1 MVKANFWR
9 VVGTA
14 TLGVA
19 LLLCATACRQP
30 PLPRLLLLITVDTLR
45 ADQLGAYG
53 SRRGLTPELDALAA
67 ESVVFTA
74 AYAPSAL
81 TLPSLSSLMTGR
93 YPEELGILTNES
105 SVPESAP
112 TLASEL
118 GARGWRTGAVVG
130 NFVLRRSAG
139 LARGFD
145 LFDDDFPQHEVVRK
159 RPERIAEDATRVT
172 LAMLDDCT
180 IEADARCFIWVHY
193 QDPHGPYDPPP
204 GLRER
209 FLEAERDAPGGKRQ
223 LEVGTDHSGIGAIPA
238 YQYMKGHRDV
248 AFYRAGYLAEIA
260 YLDAE
265 VGRLIRALRDRGLFD
280 EALIV
285 FTADHGESLGEGG
298 VWFAHGE
305 HLTDDQVRV
314 PLLVRRP
321 GAGAQRREDV
331 VSLLDVFPTLL
342 ALLEAV
348 PVDPDGVGRDLFA
361 VDAAEQ
367 ASRPYLATLGGSRTV
382 RYGII
387 GDGYKFVISDREGV
401 WDARLH
407 PLGREDVDLS
417 PAAPQV
423 AASMRQQL
431 RAVRSRMERGA
442 PETRQALSDADRDR
456 LRALGYLE
464 KPEAP

>member
-1 MVKANFWR
+1 MEANFSR
-9 VVGTA
+9 VVGAA
-14 TLGVA
+14 TPGVA
-19 LLLCATACRQP
+19 LLLCLIACSP
-30 PLPRLLLLITVDTLR
+30 SPRLLLLISVDTLR

-53 SRRGLTPELDALAA
+53 SRRGLTPELDAFAA
-67 ESVVFTA
+67 ESVVFSA
-74 AYAPSAL
+74 AYAPAAL
-81 TLPSLSSLMTGR
+81 TLPSISSLLTGR

-118 GARGWRTGAVVG
+118 SARGWRTGAVVG

-145 LFDDDFPQHEVVRK
+145 LFDDDFPQNEVVRK
-159 RPERIAEDATRVT
+159 WPERIAEDATRVI

-180 IEADARCFIWVHY
+180 VEADARCFLWVHY

-204 GLRER
+204 ELRAR
-209 FLEAERDAPGGKRQ
+209 FLDAERAAPGGDRR
-223 LEVGTDHSGIGAIPA
+223 LPVGTDHSGIGAIPA
-238 YQYMKGHRDV
+238 YQYLKGHRDV

-265 VGRLIRALRDRGLFD
+265 IGRLMRALRDRGLFD

-285 FTADHGESLGEGG
+285 FAADHGESLGEAG

-314 PLLVRRP
+314 PLLVHLP
-321 GAGAQRREDV
+321 GTPAQRREDV
-331 VSLLDVFPTLL
+331 VSLVDVFPTLL
-342 ALLEAV
+342 ALLGEA

-361 VDAAEQ
+361 EAAAEQ

-387 GDGYKFVISDREGV
+387 GDGFKFVMSDREGV
-401 WDARLH
+401 WDGRLH
-407 PLGREDVDLS
+407 RLGREDVDLGL
-417 PAAPQV
+417 AAPQV

-431 RAVRSRMERGA
+431 RAARARMKRGA
-442 PETRQALSDADRDR
+442 PEAPQALSDADRDR
-456 LRALGYLE
+456 LGALGYVE
-464 KPEAP
+464 EQETR